1 MKKYLDMALVV
12 SLGLLVGVLL
22 WNSIFSWKIKASINQ
37 AVKTEKVQAS
47 KSLAIQF
54 VEQIKDKSNPVYYLS
69 PTEKGTPIYESL
81 VLEKNL
87 LPNAVQNPKLTVVYP
102 VAKKTDLKNVKE
114 LTVKQVTYDIGAFGV
129 KNRQEKLLKRYQIK
143 DDRNPFQIGHLF
155 KDNSKGME
163 RLNEE
168 LAGLYPE
175 EAPKILETDEFTYR
189 QGELIFTGDLKVP
202 LKNLYDVINSEY
214 LNETDLAAYQQYQ
227 KENKIFTE
235 KIVALTLDDGPHAEL
250 TAKALDILAKYKV
263 KASFYLV
270 GKNIAGNEALL
281 KRMKKEGHEIG
292 NHSWDHSDLSK
303 LSFDQIKSSLDAT
316 SDAVKAVLGQG
327 TKTMRPPYGA
337 SNELVRAASSL
348 PPVMWTVDTYDW
360 QNKNPS
366 LILQNVKDGLQPGSV
381 ILMHDIHQTTIDAL
395 PAVLE
400 YLINQ
405 GYQFV
410 TISDLYGY

>member
-1 MKKYLDMALVV
+1 MKKYLDVALVI
-12 SLGLLVGVLL
+12 SLGLLVGLFI
-22 WNSIFSWKIKASINQ
+22 WNSLFTWTVNYSINR
-37 AVKTEKVQAS
+37 AVNTEKN
-47 KSLAIQF
+47 LANKTLMIKF
-54 VEQIKDKSNPVYYLS
+54 VDQVKDKTNPVYYLS
-69 PTEKGTPIYESL
+69 PTEKGTPVYDSL
-81 VLEKNL
+81 L
-87 LPNAVQNPKLTVVYP
+87 LNQADLPRDQKKPKLTLIYP
-102 VAKKTDLKNVKE
+102 VAKETELKNVKE
-114 LTVKQVTYDIGAFGV
+114 LTVKQISYDIGAFGV
-129 KNRQEKLLKRYQIK
+129 NNRQEKILKTYQVK

-155 KDNSKGME
+155 KDNSQGME

-168 LAGLYPE
+168 LVTLYPE
-175 EAPKILETDEFTYR
+175 GAPKILETDEFTYR
-189 QGELIFTGDLKVP
+189 QGELIFSGDYKVP

-214 LNETDLAAYQQYQ
+214 LNDTDLAAYQQYQ
-227 KENKIFTE
+227 RENKIFTE
-235 KIVALTLDDGPHAEL
+235 KVVALTLDDGPHAEL
-250 TAKALDILAKYKV
+250 TAKALDILEKYQV

-270 GKNIAGNEALL
+270 GKNIAGNEHLL
-281 KRMKKEGHEIG
+281 KRMKKAGHEIG

-303 LSFDQIKSSLDAT
+303 MSFDQIKASLDAT
-316 SDAVKAVLGQG
+316 SDAVKAVIGQG

-337 SNELVRAASSL
+337 SNELVRAATAL

-395 PAVLE
+395 PAVLD

-405 GYQFV
+405 GYKFV